1 MMDISQQWDNFLN
14 DATEEEIEAAS
25 LFLASMERKKAGLNG
40 THIGAL
46 MGITSEYQEPD
57 TLTMEIPNTVLLQN
71 SLDILH
77 GGLTAT
83 LLDSAMG
90 TLAFKLIPE
99 DKAAVTTEMKV
110 NYVAKGV
117 GKHFKCVAS
126 VIHKGSKLLV
136 MEGKVYRS
144 DGALIAH
151 ATGSFF
157 VISKRS

>member
-1 MMDISQQWDNFLN
+1 MDLTQQWNDFLI
-14 DATEEEIEAAS
+14 DATLEEREVAS
-25 LFLASMERKKAGLNG
+25 LYLDSLKRKRSGKNG

-46 MGITSEYQEPD
+46 MGIKSEFHEPD
-57 TLTMEIPNTVLLQN
+57 KLTMTIPNTEILQN

-90 TLAFKLIPE
+90 TLAFRLLPE
-99 DKAAVTTEMKV
+99 DKAAVTTEMKI

-117 GKHFKCVAS
+117 GNEYTCVAN

-136 MEGKVYRS
+136 MEGKVFR
-144 DGALIAH
+144 DDHTLIAH

-157 VISKRS
+157 IIPKKE

>member
-1 MMDISQQWDNFLN
+1 MDIMQQWNDFLS
-14 DATEEEIEAAS
+14 DASEEEKQAAS
-25 LFLASMERKKAGLNG
+25 LYLKSLERKRNGANG

-46 MGITSEYQEPD
+46 MEINSEFHEPD
-57 TLTMEIPNTVLLQN
+57 TLTMTIPNTELLQN

-117 GKHFKCVAS
+117 GDHFTCVAS

-144 DGALIAH
+144 DGTLIAH

-157 VISKRS
+157 VIPKRS

>member
-1 MMDISQQWDNFLN
+1 MDIKQQWNHFLS
-14 DATEEEIEAAS
+14 DATEEEKQVAS
-25 LFLASMERKKAGLNG
+25 LYLKSIERIRNG
-40 THIGAL
+40 SNSTHIGAL
-46 MGITSEYQEPD
+46 MEINSEFQEPD
-57 TLTMEIPNTVLLQN
+57 TLTMTIPNTELLQN

-117 GKHFKCVAS
+117 GDHFTCVAS

-157 VISKRS
+157 VIPKRN

>member
-1 MMDISQQWDNFLN
+1 MDIKQQWNHFLS
-14 DATEEEIEAAS
+14 DATEEEKHVAS
-25 LFLASMERKKAGLNG
+25 LYLKSIERIRNG
-40 THIGAL
+40 SNSTHIGAL
-46 MGITSEYQEPD
+46 MEINSEFQEPD
-57 TLTMEIPNTVLLQN
+57 TLTMTIPNTELLQN

-117 GKHFKCVAS
+117 GDHFTCVAS
-126 VIHKGSKLLV
+126 VIHKGTKLLV

-144 DGALIAH
+144 DGVLIAH

-157 VISKRS
+157 VIPKRT

>member
-1 MMDISQQWDNFLN
+1 MDISQQWVDFLR
-14 DATEEEIEAAS
+14 DATEEERDVAS
-25 LFLASMERKKAGLNG
+25 LFLHSLKRKRDGVNG

-46 MGITSEYQEPD
+46 MEIKSEFQEPD
-57 TLTMEIPNTVLLQN
+57 TLTMEIPNTSLLQN

-117 GKHFKCVAS
+117 GDHFTCVAT

-144 DGALIAH
+144 DGTLIAH

-157 VISKRS
+157 VIPKRS

>member
-1 MMDISQQWDNFLN
+1 MDLAQQWSEFWI
-14 DATEEEIEAAS
+14 DATEEEREVAS
-25 LFLASMERKKAGLNG
+25 LYLDSLKRIQSGKNG

-46 MGITSEYQEPD
+46 MGIKSEFHEPD
-57 TLTMEIPNTVLLQN
+57 SLTMTIPNTAILQN

-90 TLAFKLIPE
+90 TLAFKLIPA
-99 DKAAVTTEMKV
+99 DKAAVTTEMKI

-117 GKHFKCVAS
+117 GNEFTCVAN

-136 MEGKVYRS
+136 MEGKVFR
-144 DGALIAH
+144 DDQTLIAH

-157 VISKRS
+157 IIPKRI